1 MSSFTIAELN
11 DLIDNKQTNY
21 ILNFGKHPNYIKL
34 PLAVYNGL
42 IMVAKM
48 RLTNDFFFDNDIVRY
63 KKMILCPTVSIETI
77 DEIEVF

>member
-11 DLIDNKQTNY
+11 DLIVNKQTNY
-21 ILNFGKHPNYIKL
+21 ILNFGKYPNYIKL